1 MKRMIL
7 AITAAALAAAPAL
20 AQRGGWTIIGAKRV
34 GSSFDRDTITVLDNA
49 RFRQIRLCTNGAI
62 RMMDFAVVFGNGTRQ
77 QINVRNRLAPGSC
90 TRNVDL
96 NGNRR
101 HIDRIDLTYGRMQGG
116 FRPEVR
122 VMAR

>member
-7 AITAAALAAAPAL
+7 AVLVAAAAASPAL
-20 AQRGGWTIIGAKRV
+20 AQRGGWTVIGAKRV
-34 GSSFDRDTITVLDNA
+34 GSDFDRDRITVLDNA
-49 RFRQIRLCTNGAI
+49 RFRQIRLCTDGAI
-62 RMMDFAVVFGNGTRQ
+62 RLMNFDVVFGNGTRQ
-77 QINVRNRLAPGSC
+77 NINVRDRLRAGSC